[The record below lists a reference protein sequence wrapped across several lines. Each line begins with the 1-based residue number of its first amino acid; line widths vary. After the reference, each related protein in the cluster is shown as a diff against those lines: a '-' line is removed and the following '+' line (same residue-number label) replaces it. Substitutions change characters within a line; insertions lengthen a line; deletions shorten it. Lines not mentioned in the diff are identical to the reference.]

1 MGTQVEVLV
10 SLDRFLGIR
19 SGSKVRLMIKL

>member
-10 SLDRFLGIR
+10 SLDCFLGIR
-19 SGSKVRLMIKL
+19 SGAKVWLMIKL